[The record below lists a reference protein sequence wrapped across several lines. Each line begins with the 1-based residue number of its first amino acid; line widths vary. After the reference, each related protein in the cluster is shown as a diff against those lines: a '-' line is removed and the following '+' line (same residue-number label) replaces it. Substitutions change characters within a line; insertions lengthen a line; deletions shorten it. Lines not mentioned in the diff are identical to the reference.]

1 MVVPGYTA
9 STIDNQLYADRIR
22 MLYAAAPIALAAV
35 AVNAVVLAVVQWPV
49 VSRPLVLGWL
59 GFVLALTAWRAAG
72 CWLFRRRA
80 PATSAMRPWGR
91 WFLAGVVLSGVS
103 WGAAV
108 YLLFPAGHYAHQ
120 LFVIV
125 VVAGMAA
132 GAVTTLSSML
142 TAALMFLVPVLV
154 PLMVRV
160 LGMDLAVSAPMAG
173 MVAFFLLM
181 VSASAVRFRN
191 AVVQSLRMR
200 YARDRAEARVEF
212 HNQYDTLTGLPRR
225 AMLLE
230 RLEQDIARCRRSG
243 RKGALLFI
251 GLDRFKTINDS
262 LGHSAG
268 DSFLIDT
275 ARRLKSQVRREDI
288 VSRFGG
294 DEFVVMLT
302 ELDGSDETAAS
313 EARKVALKLQELVRK
328 PYEANGMTLHMS
340 AGVGITLY
348 PLQTAGADAVLQQAD
363 VALSRAKE
371 RGRNA
376 SEFYLPDMQEAILE
390 RIQLEN
396 DLRDALDADQL
407 SLAIQPQVDVD
418 GNVVGAEALLR
429 WQHPERGS
437 VPPGEFIPVAEETGL
452 IIPIGEW
459 VLHRACRILASWQGG
474 EEDICPRL
482 SVNVSPTQFAR
493 DGFVDTVRGALPE
506 AGADPGR
513 LELEITEGML
523 LDNVEEVAGKMRELS
538 ELGLQFAIDDFGTG
552 YSSLR
557 YLKNLPLDTLKI
569 DQTFVRNVATD
580 ANDGAIVRAII
591 AVAHHL
597 GLRVVAEGVESSR
610 EAQFLRDHG
619 CGIYQGYYYSEPLPE
634 AEFVAGARSG
644 RWRRPVGEGA

>member
-1 MVVPGYTA
+1 
-9 STIDNQLYADRIR
+9 

-35 AVNAVVLAVVQWPV
+35 AVNAIVLAAVQWPV
-49 VSRPLVLGWL
+49 VSRPLILVWL
-59 GFVLALTAWRAAG
+59 GLVLALTAWRAAG
-72 CWLFRRRA
+72 VWRFRRRA
-80 PATSAMRPWGR
+80 PVTSAMRPWGR
-91 WFLAGVVLSGVS
+91 RFLTGVALSGVS
-103 WGAAV
+103 WGTAV
-108 YLLFPAGHYAHQ
+108 FLLFPEGHFAHQ

-125 VVAGMAA
+125 VVAGMGA

-142 TAALMFLVPVLV
+142 TAALMFLVPALL

-160 LGMDLAVSAPMAG
+160 LGMELAVSAPMAG

-191 AVVQSLRMR
+191 AVVQSLQMR

-212 HNQYDTLTGLPRR
+212 RNQYDTLTGLPRR
-225 AMLLE
+225 AVLLE
-230 RLEQDIARCRRSG
+230 RLEQDMARCRRSG

-268 DSFLIDT
+268 DSFLIET
-275 ARRLKSQVRREDI
+275 ARRLKAQVRREDV
-288 VSRFGG
+288 VSRFSG

-302 ELDGSDETAAS
+302 ELDGSYKTAAS
-313 EARKVALKLQELVRK
+313 EARKVALKLQELVMK
-328 PYEANGMTLHMS
+328 PYEADGMTLHMS

-348 PLQTAGADAVLQQAD
+348 PLKAPGADAVLQQAD

-376 SEFYLPDMQEAILE
+376 SEFYLPDMQEAIVD

-396 DLRDALDADQL
+396 DLREALDSDQL
-407 SLAIQPQVDVD
+407 SLAIQAQVDVA

-429 WQHPERGS
+429 WRHPRRGAVS
-437 VPPGEFIPVAEETGL
+437 PEEFIPVAEETGL

-459 VLHRACRILASWQGG
+459 VLRRACGILASWQAEG
-474 EEDICPRL
+474 DVICPRL
-482 SVNVSPTQFAR
+482 SVNVSPTQFAH
-493 DGFVDTVRGALPE
+493 DGFVETVRNTLPE
-506 AGADPGR
+506 FGVDPCR

-557 YLKNLPLDTLKI
+557 YLKTLPLDTLKI
-569 DQTFVRNVATD
+569 DQTFVRDVATD
-580 ANDGAIVRAII
+580 GNNGAIVRAII

-597 GLRVVAEGVESSR
+597 GLQVIAEGVESSR
-610 EAQFLRDHG
+610 EAQFLHDQG
-619 CGIYQGYYYSEPLPE
+619 CSIFQGYYYSEPLPE
-634 AEFVAGARSG
+634 SEFAAGARSG
-644 RWRRPVGEGA
+644 RWQRRVGGEA